1 MSARAPWSVK
11 GIDPKA
17 REIAKDLARRSG
29 LTLGEWL
36 NQMITEGGEDDV
48 IPLGRRPADYRGPDR
63 RDRSRRLEDAYHE
76 DDPDNLTRVTRALD
90 ELSNRIETAE
100 RRSTLAVSGIDQ
112 AVAGLLGRLEGA
124 EREQA
129 QQARRLEDFAEDRRE
144 DLDRLRRMEREVSGP
159 KSVEALRALEG
170 ALGKVATQ
178 IYETE
183 TRTRAQLSEVQ
194 GGLAAAERR
203 IEKTEERP
211 DASVLVE
218 GVVARI
224 AERLERAEQ
233 GTSAAIRGLEA
244 SFAQLD
250 ERMRGAETRAG
261 AERLDKL
268 AHDLGEKVA
277 SARIELIQ
285 RFDTVSGGRF
295 DKVERSLE
303 EISRHVLA
311 SEARAAQAIEKLG
324 TEVLRI
330 AGNLDGRM
338 TGVEKSSEAVVQKV
352 GGDMARFAEA
362 METRLRN
369 ADTTHAQVLE
379 RLGGE
384 IARISEKLGER
395 IIQSERRAALT
406 AEDVGER
413 VGRMADK
420 MEARY
425 DRASSE
431 LSDRIRQSEERTAQ
445 LLEEARATL
454 DRIAGGRST
463 APEPVPAP
471 APEPAPVVRASEPD
485 PEPAFP
491 GAIGGGAFAGASAFQ
506 EPAYPDNGYRTPGFE
521 TSGFET
527 LPYDAAG
534 YGAPAFEEP
543 FGAPDPGYPAFD
555 AQPQGQTAPQAFDE
569 PFGGPAG
576 SPPAPFDDFDAETEF
591 VPQGTFAAAAPRPAV
606 STKEAI
612 DAARA
617 AARLGGRNQPPPE
630 KPAGGF
636 ALAGLKLGSKQ
647 RLQARLDKEKTR
659 DTSTVKKALLA
670 SAVAATVT
678 TMAAGYIVFIAPG
691 GGTNHN
697 GTDAAPGVEATMPM
711 AAVAVTPADAA
722 TGLPGGSRAESAYQD
737 AVRRI
742 DAGAP
747 DGVAALT
754 AAANL
759 GSPAAQFHL
768 AKLFETGGPG
778 VAVNA
783 AEARRWTERSA
794 LGGHPPAM
802 HNLGLYY
809 IDGVGGPASPSVAV
823 QWFRK
828 AAEAGLVDSQYNL
841 GRLYEL
847 GQGVTADKAE
857 AYKWYVIAAAL
868 GDEESKNAAEQIRPT
883 LTPAARTAA
892 ERAAVRF
899 QAAQA
904 VAAQS
909 DAPTA
914 LAGE

>member
-29 LTLGEWL
+29 MTLGEWL
-36 NQMITEGGEDDV
+36 NQMITEGGEDDA
-48 IPLGRRPADYRGPDR
+48 IPLGRKPADYRGPDR

-90 ELSNRIETAE
+90 ELSERIETAE

-112 AVAGLLGRLEGA
+112 AVAGLLGRLEAG

-129 QQARRLEDFAEDRRE
+129 TQARRLEDFAEDRRE

-203 IEKTEERP
+203 IEKAEERP
-211 DASVLVE
+211 DAAVLVE

-233 GTSAAIRGLEA
+233 MTSTAIRGLET

-261 AERLDKL
+261 SERLDKL
-268 AHDLGEKVA
+268 AHDLGQKVA
-277 SARIELIQ
+277 DARIELIQ

-324 TEVLRI
+324 QEVLRI

-425 DRASSE
+425 ERASSE

-454 DRIAGGRST
+454 DRIANGRST

-471 APEPAPVVRASEPD
+471 APEPAPVVRAPEID

-491 GAIGGGAFAGASAFQ
+491 GAIGGGAFAGSTAFA
-506 EPAYPDNGYRTPGFE
+506 EPAYPDNGYQAPGFD
-521 TSGFET
+521 TSGFDAQ
-527 LPYDAAG
+527 PYDAPG

-543 FGAPDPGYPAFD
+543 FGAADPGYPTYEP
-555 AQPQGQTAPQAFDE
+555 QPAPQAFAE
-569 PFGGPAG
+569 PFGGTAATP
-576 SPPAPFDDFDAETEF
+576 PPAPFDDFDAETEF
-591 VPQGTFAAAAPRPAV
+591 VPQGSFAAAAARPAV

-617 AARLGGRNQPPPE
+617 AARLGGRNQPPAE

-659 DTSTVKKALLA
+659 ETSTVKKALLA

-697 GTDAAPGVEATMPM
+697 ETDATPSVETAAPL
-711 AAVAVTPADAA
+711 AAVAVTPADSI
-722 TGLPGGSRAESAYQD
+722 TGLPGGAQAESAYQD

-809 IDGVGGPASPSVAV
+809 IDGVGGPANPTVAV

-868 GDEESKNAAEQIRPT
+868 GDEESKTAAEQIRPT
-883 LTPAARTAA
+883 LSPAARTAA

-909 DAPTA
+909 EAPTA